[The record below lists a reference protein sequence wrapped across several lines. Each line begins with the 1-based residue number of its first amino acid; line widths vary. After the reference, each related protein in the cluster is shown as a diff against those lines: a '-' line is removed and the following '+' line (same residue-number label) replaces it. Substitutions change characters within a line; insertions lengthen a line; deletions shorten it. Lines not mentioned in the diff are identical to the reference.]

1 MSVVGYAHRSGSVR
15 ASIGDYDEALHR
27 VSAQLRGLGW
37 MESLV
42 VCGSYAKG
50 SLSPGWSDLDLV
62 AVYRGRLDAERLIE
76 AGLVVRPAGN
86 PHTGR

>member
-1 MSVVGYAHRSGSVR
+1 MFLFEPAIVFLERFVLR
-15 ASIGDYDEALHR
+15 
-27 VSAQLRGLGW
+27 AQLRGLGW